1 MMNCNGIKAVSSRLR
16 LWDRK
21 QMNVAAHIG
30 FAALATLCVT
40 SINLSTANAA
50 SAPAANGLAVGGP
63 FEAITGRADPA
74 FKALFQSWKKLDQ
87 IETGVIAIPSSKPVK
102 SMVLTSSFGVR
113 ADPFKGGRAMHAGLD
128 ISGPI
133 GTPIYATAD
142 GIVGRAQ
149 WANGYGNLVELEH
162 GKGIQTR
169 FGHLSKI
176 LVQPMTRVKRGD
188 LIALM
193 GSTGRSTGSHL
204 HYEVR
209 IDGRAVNPLP
219 FLQSTDYL
227 MNIQAH
233 AADSVPGVAL
243 GGPKR

>member
-1 MMNCNGIKAVSSRLR
+1 MLVIDSFKTVSMRLR
-16 LWDRK
+16 RWTR
-21 QMNVAAHIG
+21 QGVQAAAACAMIAVAFSATTTT
-30 FAALATLCVT
+30 AA
-40 SINLSTANAA
+40 AA
-50 SAPAANGLAVGGP
+50 APSAVGGP

-87 IETGVIAIPSSKPVK
+87 IETGVIAIPSAKPVRT
-102 SMVLTSSFGVR
+102 MVLTSSFGER
-113 ADPFKGGRAMHAGLD
+113 TDPFRGGRAMHAGLD
-128 ISGPI
+128 ISGAA

-149 WANGYGNLVELEH
+149 WANGYGNLVEVEH

-169 FGHLSKI
+169 YGHLSKL
-176 LVQPMTRVKRGD
+176 LVEPMTRVKRGD
-188 LIALM
+188 LIGLM
-193 GSTGRSTGSHL
+193 GSTGRSTGNHL

-227 MNIQAH
+227 VNLQAH
-233 AADSVPGVAL
+233 SSDSLSGTAM